1 MPQVVNMTLDSQ
13 GHQHSDSAEKAP
25 KDDPQFS
32 PEDLTD
38 GREKG
43 NWKTRYPDK
52 QAQGEIRCE
61 AIYLVS
67 LLIISFV
74 IFFLLICNIFQG
86 LFGFSEPNSPLFI
99 EYLGCFFSG
108 LIGGAL
114 YDLKWLIHVVGKGE
128 WNADRKLWRYITP
141 ITSGVLGV
149 FVIIIIGSGLFGLF
163 DTAIM
168 ENPILVFALAFL
180 SGYFSD
186 YIVGRLQDLFA
197 DVFGPGH
204 MKGKSTNQTRFPE
217 EH

>member
-1 MPQVVNMTLDSQ
+1 MTLDSEEY
-13 GHQHSDSAEKAP
+13 QHSDSSEKIR
-25 KDDPQFS
+25 KVDPQFS

-52 QAQGEIRCE
+52 QAQGKIRCE

-67 LLIISFV
+67 LLIICFI

-86 LFGFSEPNSPLFI
+86 LFTFSEPDSPLFI
-99 EYLGCFFSG
+99 GYLGSFLAG

-114 YDLKWLIHVVGKGE
+114 YDLKWLIHVVGKGD
-128 WNADRKLWRYITP
+128 WNEDRRLWRYITP
-141 ITSGVLGV
+141 ISSGILGV
-149 FVIIIIGSGLFGLF
+149 FVIITIGSGLFGLF
-163 DTAIM
+163 NTSIM
-168 ENPILVFALAFL
+168 ENSILVFALAFL

-197 DVFGPGH
+197 SIFGPDH
-204 MKGKSTNQTRFPE
+204 MHEKSTNQTRSPK

>member
-1 MPQVVNMTLDSQ
+1 MTLDNQ
-13 GHQHSDSAEKAP
+13 EHQHSDSTEKIP
-25 KDDPQFS
+25 KVDPQFS

-67 LLIISFV
+67 LLIICFI

-99 EYLGCFFSG
+99 EYLGSFLAG

-114 YDLKWLIHVVGKGE
+114 YDLKWLIHVVGKGA

-163 DTAIM
+163 NTSIM
-168 ENPILVFALAFL
+168 ENSILVFALAFL

-197 DVFGPGH
+197 SIFGAGH
-204 MKGKSTNQTRFPE
+204 MNEKSTNQTRSPKE
-217 EH
+217 R

>member
-1 MPQVVNMTLDSQ
+1 MTPDNQ
-13 GHQHSDSAEKAP
+13 EHQHSDPIEKIP
-25 KDDPQFS
+25 KVDPQFS

-67 LLIISFV
+67 LLIICFI

-86 LFGFSEPNSPLFI
+86 LFGFSETNSPLFI
-99 EYLGCFFSG
+99 GYLGSFLTG

-114 YDLKWLIHVVGKGE
+114 YDLKWLIHVVGKGV
-128 WNADRKLWRYITP
+128 WNEDRKLWRYITP
-141 ITSGVLGV
+141 ISSGVLGV
-149 FVIIIIGSGLFGLF
+149 FVIVIIGSGLFGLF
-163 DTAIM
+163 NTSIM

-197 DVFGPGH
+197 SIFGAGH
-204 MKGKSTNQTRFPE
+204 MNEKSTNQTRSPKE
-217 EH
+217 R

>member
-1 MPQVVNMTLDSQ
+1 MTLDNQ
-13 GHQHSDSAEKAP
+13 EHQQSDEKIP
-25 KDDPQFS
+25 KVDPRFS

-43 NWKTRYPDK
+43 DWKTRYPDK

-67 LLIISFV
+67 LLIICFI

-86 LFGFSEPNSPLFI
+86 LFGFSELNLPLFI
-99 EYLGCFFSG
+99 GYLGSFLAG

-114 YDLKWLIHVVGKGE
+114 YDLKWLIHVVGKGD
-128 WNADRKLWRYITP
+128 WNEDRKLWRYITP
-141 ITSGVLGV
+141 ISSGVLGV

-163 DTAIM
+163 NTSII

-197 DVFGPGH
+197 SIFGAGH
-204 MKGKSTNQTRFPE
+204 MKEKSTKQTHSPKER
-217 EH
+217 